1 MTVADNTPILIGV
14 GEASERIDAA
24 DYAALSPVALAA
36 KAAAAALADA
46 RAPELAAHIDV
57 IAAIRQFEVSGPNA
71 RPPFGASDNF
81 ARSVGR
87 RIGADPARAVLEV
100 VGGQG
105 PQHLVN
111 EFAHAIAAGEAGMVL
126 LVGSEAISTVR
137 HLQTRGETRDWA
149 ESIGGQ

>member
-1 MTVADNTPILIGV
+1 MSAADNTPILIGV

-46 RAPELAAHIDV
+46 GAPNLAGEIDV
-57 IAAIRQFEVSGPNA
+57 IAAIRQFEVSGPGA
-71 RPPFGASDNF
+71 RAPFGASNNF
-81 ARSVGR
+81 SRSVGG
-87 RIGADPARAVLEV
+87 RIGANPRRAILEV

-111 EFAHAIAAGEAGMVL
+111 
-126 LVGSEAISTVR
+126 
-137 HLQTRGETRDWA
+137 
-149 ESIGGQ
+149 